1 MDIDF
6 IHNTIQY
13 NLSKN
18 TDFKKAIEK
27 ELRQAQAT
35 EPALIFNHEMNYY
48 FKLNAANRRI
58 GEIFADATALTY
70 NLPDINSIALRVF
83 ELMRNF
89 PTSIAKSLS
98 NFNRV
103 R

>member
-1 MDIDF
+1 M
-6 IHNTIQY
+6 QQ
-13 NLSKN
+13 
-18 TDFKKAIEK
+18 IE
-27 ELRQAQAT
+27 EL
-35 EPALIFNHEMNYY
+35 
-48 FKLNAANRRI
+48 